1 MTIDIDVIHMQIT
14 EVADE
19 IMDAEYAL
27 SEKRKQRDALIV
39 AGYAAG
45 LSSRR
50 IADAC
55 MLSHTTILTI
65 VERAASANATTAL
78 SAGRRV

>member
-1 MTIDIDVIHMQIT
+1 MSMDPDVIYNQLT
-14 EVADE
+14 ESADD

-27 SEKRKQRDALIV
+27 SEKRKHRDSLIV

-55 MLSHTTILTI
+55 MVSHTTVLTI

>member
-1 MTIDIDVIHMQIT
+1 MTLDMDVIYNQLT
-14 EVADE
+14 EAADG

-27 SEKRKQRDALIV
+27 SEKRRERDALIV